1 MNNGATAGLEVDAV
15 SSDTA
20 NRPSVVQARRVA
32 GKVRFRWHLI
42 RSDHAEFVPPENRK
56 YHFRRDGLRGAT
68 IRMEGQ
74 KQ

>member
-15 SSDTA
+15 SSVTA
-20 NRPSVVQARRVA
+20 NSAVGKARF
-32 GKVRFRWHLI
+32 GWHLI
-42 RSDHAEFVPPENRK
+42 RSHHAEFVPPGNRK
-56 YHFRRDGLRGAT
+56 YHSRRDGFRGAT